1 MINAV
6 IRNSRYTSF
15 FTESAWWWKCIETY
29 IEHTF
34 EQMDEIIV
42 VLFGDA
48 TVTGQKYDST

>member
-1 MINAV
+1 MKNAM

-15 FTESAWWWKCIETY
+15 LQRVHGRCKCIKTY

-34 EQMDEIIV
+34 EQMDEILV
-42 VLFGDA
+42 ALFGNA

>member
-1 MINAV
+1 MKNAM

-15 FTESAWWWKCIETY
+15 LQRVHGRCKCIKTY

-34 EQMDEIIV
+34 EQMDEILV
-42 VLFGDA
+42 VLFGNA